1 MGFEAIRKKSA
12 AMGKSSS
19 STLLKVNKYSFPAAA
34 INLIGHICTSGRDID
49 VSHHFQPFLD
59 IVEELRGKCEEN
71 GVTWGIDNFY
81 GRWYNCVNNRLKVA
95 LETNTYDVKLKIVV
109 AGGYS
114 SGKSTFLNA
123 LTNNGNMLPTG
134 IEPVSVV
141 NTYLNCSSKV
151 KNVVVKGEN
160 LSGDMI
166 LLNQEVLD
174 CIRHSKDS
182 EVNVACVLNKIV
194 IDLPSSE
201 LFNGVT
207 FIDTPGYNN
216 SSARNTENST
226 TDREMALSSFNEADV
241 IFWCVDIENGAITEK
256 DFEVLSKAE
265 GNPYVIVFTKKDKK
279 SEGEIEK
286 IVKLAYDDCVR
297 RFGEDKAPLD
307 VVAYSDRDGE
317 DGGSSFTS
325 LEFNTL
331 EELIEDVKKKACAET
346 TYGRCQWRLNDI
358 FDKEKELSESQ
369 LKEYQENKN
378 KQSEIKAS
386 LQEYVH
392 SDANNA
398 DNLIDDL
405 RFVLLDLFNGLLNK
419 AGYNPCDYRND
430 SYIRKENRSE
440 LIEAVSSW
448 VNDSKERGEGDLKLA
463 QEKYKECQESIRKEQ
478 FCQQYI
484 AEYRVKL
491 SNAMRDCYNAAKA
504 EVEKNNARLQSIAQV
519 EDVDVFTAIS
529 ADNYEA
535 FLASLSK
542 GVDLSQCNAAGYNV
556 ITWIAQAGNNQMM
569 GLILDHK
576 DEVDISIKDKNGY
589 NVLETAA
596 ICHYK
601 DICQMV
607 IEADNS
613 LVSKSQSL
621 VKLAE
626 KNDFSSWV
634 SKL

>member
-19 STLLKVNKYSFPAAA
+19 SSLLKVNKYSFPAAA
-34 INLIGHICTSGRDID
+34 LDLIGHICTSSRDID
-49 VSHHFQPFLD
+49 VSPYFQPFLD

-71 GVTWGIDNFY
+71 GVTWEIDNFY

-151 KNVVVKGEN
+151 ENVVVKGEN
-160 LSGDMI
+160 LSGDMV

-174 CIRHSKDS
+174 CIRHSKES
-182 EVNVACVLNKIV
+182 QVNVACALNKIV

-226 TDREMALSSFNEADV
+226 TDCEMALSSFSEADV

-265 GNPYVIVFTKKDKK
+265 CETYVIVFTKKDKK
-279 SEGEIEK
+279 SKGEIEK
-286 IVKLAYDDCVR
+286 IVKQAYGDCVR

-317 DGGSSFTS
+317 DGDSSFYS
-325 LEFNTL
+325 LKSNTL
-331 EELIEDVKKKACAET
+331 EELIEAVKEEACAET
-346 TYGRCQWRLNDI
+346 EYDHCYRWLNDI
-358 FDKEKELSESQ
+358 FDKVKEISESQ
-369 LKEYQENKN
+369 LKECQENKN

-392 SDANNA
+392 SDAK
-398 DNLIDDL
+398 IDDL

-419 AGYNPCDYRND
+419 AGYNPCDFRND
-430 SYIRKENRSE
+430 SYIRKENCSE

-463 QEKYKECQESIRKEQ
+463 QEKYKECQERIRKEQ

>member
-19 STLLKVNKYSFPAAA
+19 SSLLKVNKYSFPAAA
-34 INLIGHICTSGRDID
+34 LDLIGHICTSSRDID
-49 VSHHFQPFLD
+49 VSPYFQPFLD

-71 GVTWGIDNFY
+71 GVTWEIDNFY
-81 GRWYNCVNNRLKVA
+81 GRWYNRVNKLKVA
-95 LETNTYDVKLKIVV
+95 LETNSYDVELKIAV

-151 KNVVVKGEN
+151 ENVVVKGEN
-160 LSGDMI
+160 LSGDMV

-194 IDLPSSE
+194 IDLPSSKS
-201 LFNGVT
+201 FNGIT

-226 TDREMALSSFNEADV
+226 TDREMALSSFSEADV

-317 DGGSSFTS
+317 DGDSSFYS
-325 LEFNTL
+325 LKSNTL
-331 EELIEDVKKKACAET
+331 EELIEAVKKKACAET

-358 FDKEKELSESQ
+358 FDKAKELSESQ

-398 DNLIDDL
+398 DN
-405 RFVLLDLFNGLLNK
+405 
-419 AGYNPCDYRND
+419 
-430 SYIRKENRSE
+430 
-440 LIEAVSSW
+440 
-448 VNDSKERGEGDLKLA
+448 KERGEEILKLA
-463 QEKYKECQESIRKEQ
+463 QEKYKECQERIRKEQ

>member
-19 STLLKVNKYSFPAAA
+19 STLLKVNKYSFPKAALD
-34 INLIGHICTSGRDID
+34 LIGHICTSHSDID
-49 VSHHFQPFLD
+49 VSHHFEPFLN
-59 IVEELRGKCEEN
+59 IVEELRKKCEEN

-81 GRWYNCVNNRLKVA
+81 GRWYNCVNNCLKVA
-95 LETNTYDVKLKIVV
+95 LEANTYDVELKIAV

-141 NTYLNCSSKV
+141 NTYLNCSSKI

-160 LSGDMI
+160 LSGDLV

-174 CIRHSKDS
+174 CIRHSKES
-182 EVNVACVLNKIV
+182 QVNVACALNKIV

-201 LFNGVT
+201 SFNGIT

-256 DFEVLSKAE
+256 DFEVLSKAD
-265 GNPYVIVFTKKDKK
+265 GKQYVIVFTKKDKK
-279 SEGEIEK
+279 SEGEIK
-286 IVKLAYDDCVR
+286 RIVDQAYNDCIR
-297 RFGEDKAPLD
+297 RFGEDKAPID
-307 VVAYSDRDGE
+307 VVAYSDRDSE
-317 DGGSSFTS
+317 DGRSSFFS
-325 LEFNTL
+325 KVYNTL
-331 EELIEDVKKKACAET
+331 EELVEFIKVIG
-346 TYGRCQWRLNDI
+346 GRTEYDICQWRLNDI
-358 FDKEKELSESQ
+358 FDNEDELSVGQ
-369 LKEYQENKN
+369 LKKYQENKN
-378 KQSEIKAS
+378 KVSEIKAS
-386 LQEYVH
+386 LQEYVNR
-392 SDANNA
+392 DANAA
-398 DNLIDDL
+398 DNLIDELRYVMIDL
-405 RFVLLDLFNGLLNK
+405 VNDLLDA
-419 AGYNPCDYRND
+419 AGIDPHDYGND
-430 SYIRKENRSE
+430 SYFRKKNRFE

-491 SNAMRDCYNAAKA
+491 SNAMRDCYEAAKA
-504 EVEKNNARLQSIAQV
+504 EVVKNNARLQSIAQV

-569 GLILDHK
+569 RLILDHK
-576 DEVDISIKDKNGY
+576 DEVDISVKDKNGY

-601 DICQMV
+601 DICQML

-613 LVSKSQSL
+613 LVSKSQPL

>member
-19 STLLKVNKYSFPAAA
+19 SSLLKVNKYSFPAAA
-34 INLIGHICTSGRDID
+34 LDLIGHICTSSRDID
-49 VSHHFQPFLD
+49 VSPYFQPFLD

-71 GVTWGIDNFY
+71 GVTWEIDNFY

-151 KNVVVKGEN
+151 ENVVVKGEN
-160 LSGDMI
+160 LSGDMV

-174 CIRHSKDS
+174 CIRHSKES
-182 EVNVACVLNKIV
+182 QVNVACALNKIV

-226 TDREMALSSFNEADV
+226 TDCEMALSSFSEADV

-265 GNPYVIVFTKKDKK
+265 CETYVIVFTKKDKK
-279 SEGEIEK
+279 SKGEIEK
-286 IVKLAYDDCVR
+286 IVKQAYGDCVR

-317 DGGSSFTS
+317 DGDSSFYS
-325 LEFNTL
+325 LKSNTL
-331 EELIEDVKKKACAET
+331 EELIEAVKEEACAET
-346 TYGRCQWRLNDI
+346 EYDHCYRWLNDI
-358 FDKEKELSESQ
+358 FDKVKEISESR
-369 LKEYQENKN
+369 LKECQENKN

-392 SDANNA
+392 SDAK
-398 DNLIDDL
+398 IDDL
-405 RFVLLDLFNGLLNK
+405 RFVLFDLFNGLLNK
-419 AGYNPCDYRND
+419 AGYNPCDFRND

-448 VNDSKERGEGDLKLA
+448 VNDSKERGEGVLKLA
-463 QEKYKECQESIRKEQ
+463 QEKYKECQERIRKEQ

-504 EVEKNNARLQSIAQV
+504 KVEKNNARLQSIAQV

>member
-19 STLLKVNKYSFPAAA
+19 SSLLKVNKYSFPAAA
-34 INLIGHICTSGRDID
+34 LDLIGHICTSSRDID
-49 VSHHFQPFLD
+49 VSPYFQPFLD
-59 IVEELRGKCEEN
+59 IVEELRKKCEES
-71 GVTWGIDNFY
+71 GVEWGIENFY
-81 GRWYNCVNNRLKVA
+81 GRWYNRVNNLKVA
-95 LETNTYDVKLKIVV
+95 LETNSYDVELKIAV

-151 KNVVVKGEN
+151 KNIVVKGEN
-160 LSGDMI
+160 LSGDMV

-201 LFNGVT
+201 SFNGIT

-226 TDREMALSSFNEADV
+226 TDREMALSSFNEADA

-286 IVKLAYDDCVR
+286 IVKQAYDDCVR

-317 DGGSSFTS
+317 DGDSSFYS
-325 LEFNTL
+325 LKSNTL
-331 EELIEDVKKKACAET
+331 EELIEAVKEEACAET
-346 TYGRCQWRLNDI
+346 VYDLCYRWLNDI
-358 FDKEKELSESQ
+358 FDKEKEISESQ
-369 LKEYQENKN
+369 LKECQENKN

-392 SDANNA
+392 SANNA
-398 DNLIDDL
+398 DNRIDDL
-405 RFVLLDLFNGLLNK
+405 RFVLLDMFNGLLNI
-419 AGYNPCDYRND
+419 AGYNPCDSRND
-430 SYIRKENRSE
+430 SYIRKENRSG
-440 LIEAVSSW
+440 LIEAVCSL
-448 VNDSKERGEGDLKLA
+448 VNDSKERGEEGLKSA
-463 QEKYKECQESIRKEQ
+463 QEKYKKYQENIRKEQ
-478 FCQQYI
+478 LCQQYI